1 MCPEVHAP
9 AEPCLHSFSYTV
21 TGDRRPAFVVAGS
34 GEVPEGR
41 GVYGD
46 NIVARGDTSPTGL
59 RKKVQ
64 AVLIEMERRLN
75 LLGLVWAETTAV
87 QAYCVHNIYPVFA
100 DEIVVRGAARN
111 GLTWHYCR
119 PPVLELEYEK
129 DCRGLAIERVG

>member
-1 MCPEVHAP
+1 
-9 AEPCLHSFSYTV
+9 
-21 TGDRRPAFVVAGS
+21 VVAGS
-34 GEVPEGR
+34 GQVPEGR

-87 QAYCVHNIYPVFA
+87 QAYCVHNIYPFFA
-100 DEIVVRGAARN
+100 DGAARN
-111 GLTWHYCR
+111 GLTWHCCR
-119 PPVLELEYEK
+119 PPVLELEYEM
-129 DCRGLAIERVG
+129 DCRGVAIERVV